1 MMKIKMTIVYKVLTI
16 FMWTAI
22 SSALVVLLV
31 SAVRKERTMVCKAV
45 HVEFID
51 DKPFRMLDE
60 SEIISTLWPDQKKA
74 FPQGKKLV
82 SVNLYALERQLKKN
96 PWIFSAD
103 LFFDQHHVL
112 HINVE
117 QRTPV
122 ARLFTPEGSSVY
134 MDENFAILPVK
145 MNDAVSL
152 PVFSNFYIS
161 PAGANAQDSLLM
173 QRIIGLSQFI
183 FADPFWMA
191 QIEQVNINADHSF
204 EMVTQVGDQT
214 IRLGNRSDW
223 AVMFDKL
230 KMVYRRISNENGWTK
245 YSTIDLQFKDQ
256 VVCVKGNGLY
266 QVPDSIAQTDSLK
279 AVAIADSTIK
289 IKNNAQTITPVKS
302 KL

>member
-1 MMKIKMTIVYKVLTI
+1 MKINMNIVYKVLTI
-16 FMWTAI
+16 LLWTAI
-22 SSALVVLLV
+22 SSGLMVLLV

-45 HVEFID
+45 QVEFTD
-51 DKPFRMLDE
+51 NKPFRMLDE
-60 SEIISTLWPDQKKA
+60 MEIISTLWPDQKKA

-82 SVNLYALERQLKKN
+82 SVNINALERQLEKN

-112 HINVE
+112 HINVQ

-134 MDENFAILPVK
+134 MDENFTVLPVK

-161 PAGANAQDSLLM
+161 PSGANAQDSLVM
-173 QRIIGLSQFI
+173 QRITGLAQFI
-183 FADPFWMA
+183 QSDPFWMA
-191 QIEQVNINADHSF
+191 QIEQVNINADYSF
-204 EMVTQVGDQT
+204 ELVTQVGNQT

-223 AVMFDKL
+223 AAMFDKL
-230 KMVYRRISNENGWTK
+230 KKVYRRITKENGWTK

-256 VVCVKGNGLY
+256 VVCIKGNGLY
-266 QVPDSIAQTDSLK
+266 QVADSTAQMDSLK
-279 AVAIADSTIK
+279 AVATADSTLN
-289 IKNNAQTITPVKS
+289 IKNNAQIITPVKS

>member
-1 MMKIKMTIVYKVLTI
+1 MMKIKMNIVYKVLTI
-16 FMWTAI
+16 LMWTSI
-22 SSALVVLLV
+22 SAGSMVLLV

-45 HVEFID
+45 QVEFTD
-51 DKPFRMLDE
+51 NKPFRMLDE
-60 SEIISTLWPDQKKA
+60 SEIISTLWPDPKKA
-74 FPQGKKLV
+74 FPQGEKLV
-82 SVNLYALERQLKKN
+82 SVDLYALERQLEKN

-103 LFFDQHHVL
+103 LFFDQQHIL
-112 HINVE
+112 HINVR

-134 MDENFAILPVK
+134 MDENFTVLPVK
-145 MNDAVSL
+145 MNDAVLL

-161 PAGANAQDSLLM
+161 PAGANAQDSLVM
-173 QRIIGLSQFI
+173 QRITGLAKFI
-183 FADPFWMA
+183 LADPFWMA

-204 EMVTQVGDQT
+204 ELVTQVGDQT
-214 IRLGNRSDW
+214 IRLGTRRDW
-223 AVMFDKL
+223 AAMFDKL

-266 QVPDSIAQTDSLK
+266 QVPDSTAQMNSLK
-279 AVAIADSTIK
+279 TLAIADSTIN
-289 IKNNAQTITPVKS
+289 IKNNVQTITPVKS

>member
-1 MMKIKMTIVYKVLTI
+1 MKINMNIVYKVLTI
-16 FMWTAI
+16 LLWTAI
-22 SSALVVLLV
+22 SSGLMVLLV

-45 HVEFID
+45 QVEFTD
-51 DKPFRMLDE
+51 NKPFRMLDE
-60 SEIISTLWPDQKKA
+60 MEIISTLWPDQRKA

-82 SVNLYALERQLKKN
+82 SVNINALERQLEKN

-112 HINVE
+112 HINVQ

-134 MDENFAILPVK
+134 MDENFTVLPVK

-161 PAGANAQDSLLM
+161 PSGANAQDSLVM
-173 QRIIGLSQFI
+173 QRITGLAQFI
-183 FADPFWMA
+183 QSDPFWMA
-191 QIEQVNINADHSF
+191 QIEQVNINADYSF
-204 EMVTQVGDQT
+204 ELVTQVGNQT

-223 AVMFDKL
+223 AAMFDKL
-230 KMVYRRISNENGWTK
+230 KQVYRRITKENGWTK

-256 VVCVKGNGLY
+256 VVCIKGNGLY
-266 QVPDSIAQTDSLK
+266 QVADSTAQMDSLK
-279 AVAIADSTIK
+279 AVATADSTLN
-289 IKNNAQTITPVKS
+289 IKNNAQIITPVKS

>member
-1 MMKIKMTIVYKVLTI
+1 MMKINMNIVYKVLTI
-16 FMWTAI
+16 LMWTCI
-22 SSALVVLLV
+22 SSGLVVLLV

-45 HVEFID
+45 QVEFTD
-51 DKPFRMLDE
+51 NKPFRMLDE
-60 SEIISTLWPDQKKA
+60 SEIISTLWPDQKKV

-82 SVNLYALERQLKKN
+82 AVNLYALERQLEKN

-112 HINVE
+112 HINVQ

-134 MDENFAILPVK
+134 MDENFTVLPVK

-173 QRIIGLSQFI
+173 QRITGLAQFI
-183 FADPFWMA
+183 LADPFWMA
-191 QIEQVNINADHSF
+191 QIEQVNINADYSF
-204 EMVTQVGDQT
+204 ELVTQVGNQL

-223 AVMFDKL
+223 AAMLEKL

-256 VVCVKGNGLY
+256 VVCVKGNGIY
-266 QVPDSIAQTDSLK
+266 QVPDSTTQLDSLK
-279 AVAIADSTIK
+279 AVAIADSTVN
-289 IKNNAQTITPVKS
+289 IKNNVQTITPVKS

>member
-1 MMKIKMTIVYKVLTI
+1 MKINMNIVYKVLTI
-16 FMWTAI
+16 LLWTAI
-22 SSALVVLLV
+22 SSGLMVLLV

-45 HVEFID
+45 QVEFTD
-51 DKPFRMLDE
+51 NKPFRMLDE
-60 SEIISTLWPDQKKA
+60 MEIISTLWPDQKKA

-82 SVNLYALERQLKKN
+82 SVNINALERQLEKN

-112 HINVE
+112 HINVQ

-134 MDENFAILPVK
+134 MDENFTVLPVK

-161 PAGANAQDSLLM
+161 PSGANAQDSLVM
-173 QRIIGLSQFI
+173 QRITGLAQFI
-183 FADPFWMA
+183 QSDPFWMA
-191 QIEQVNINADHSF
+191 QIEQVNINADYSF
-204 EMVTQVGDQT
+204 ELVTQVGNQT

-223 AVMFDKL
+223 FAMFDKL
-230 KMVYRRISNENGWTK
+230 KKVYRRITKENGWTK

-256 VVCVKGNGLY
+256 VVCIKGNGLY
-266 QVPDSIAQTDSLK
+266 QVADSTAQMDSLK
-279 AVAIADSTIK
+279 AVATADSTLN
-289 IKNNAQTITPVKS
+289 IKNNAQIITPVKS

>member
-1 MMKIKMTIVYKVLTI
+1 MKIKMNIVYRVLTI
-16 FMWTAI
+16 LMWTAI
-22 SSALVVLLV
+22 SGGLMVLLV

-45 HVEFID
+45 QVEFTD
-51 DKPFRMLDE
+51 KKPFRMLDE
-60 SEIISTLWPDQKKA
+60 SEIISTLWPEQKKA
-74 FPQGKKLV
+74 FPLGKKLV
-82 SVNLYALERQLKKN
+82 TVNLYALERQLEKN

-112 HINVE
+112 HINVQ

-122 ARLFTPEGSSVY
+122 ARVFTPEGSSGY
-134 MDENFAILPVK
+134 MDENLTLLPVK

-161 PAGANAQDSLLM
+161 PSGANAQDSSLM
-173 QRIIGLSQFI
+173 KRITGLAQFI
-183 FADPFWMA
+183 LADPFWMA
-191 QIEQVNINADHSF
+191 QIEQININADHSF
-204 EMVTQVGDQT
+204 EMITQVGDQA

-223 AVMFDKL
+223 SAMLDKL

-256 VVCVKGNGLY
+256 VVCIKGNGLY
-266 QVPDSIAQTDSLK
+266 QVPDSTAQMDSLH
-279 AVAIADSTIK
+279 VVSVADSTVN
-289 IKNNAQTITPVKS
+289 IKNNVKKITPVKN

>member
-1 MMKIKMTIVYKVLTI
+1 
-16 FMWTAI
+16 
-22 SSALVVLLV
+22 
-31 SAVRKERTMVCKAV
+31 
-45 HVEFID
+45 
-51 DKPFRMLDE
+51 
-60 SEIISTLWPDQKKA
+60 
-74 FPQGKKLV
+74 
-82 SVNLYALERQLKKN
+82 LERQLEKN

-103 LFFDQHHVL
+103 LFFDQQHIL
-112 HINVE
+112 HINVQ

-134 MDENFAILPVK
+134 MDENFTVLPVK
-145 MNDAVSL
+145 MNDAVLL

-161 PAGANAQDSLLM
+161 PAGANAQDSLVM
-173 QRIIGLSQFI
+173 QRITGLAKFI
-183 FADPFWMA
+183 LADPFWMA

-204 EMVTQVGDQT
+204 ELVTQVGDQA
-214 IRLGNRSDW
+214 IRLGTRSDW
-223 AVMFDKL
+223 AAMFDKL

-266 QVPDSIAQTDSLK
+266 QVPDSTAQIDSLK
-279 AVAIADSTIK
+279 TLAIADSTIN

>member
-1 MMKIKMTIVYKVLTI
+1 MKINMNIVYKVLTI
-16 FMWTAI
+16 LLWTAI
-22 SSALVVLLV
+22 SSGLMVLLV

-45 HVEFID
+45 QVEFTD
-51 DKPFRMLDE
+51 NKPFRMLDE
-60 SEIISTLWPDQKKA
+60 MEIISTLWPDQRKV

-82 SVNLYALERQLKKN
+82 SVNINALERQLEKN

-112 HINVE
+112 HINVQ

-134 MDENFAILPVK
+134 MDENFTVLPVK
-145 MNDAVSL
+145 MNDAVSI

-161 PAGANAQDSLLM
+161 PSGANAQDSLVM
-173 QRIIGLSQFI
+173 QRITGLAQFI
-183 FADPFWMA
+183 QSDPFWMA
-191 QIEQVNINADHSF
+191 QIEQVNINADYSF
-204 EMVTQVGDQT
+204 ELVTQVGNQT

-223 AVMFDKL
+223 AAMFDKL
-230 KMVYRRISNENGWTK
+230 KQVYRRITKENGWTK

-256 VVCVKGNGLY
+256 VVCIKGNGLY
-266 QVPDSIAQTDSLK
+266 QVADSTAQMDSLK
-279 AVAIADSTIK
+279 AVATADSTLN
-289 IKNNAQTITPVKS
+289 IKNNAQIITPVKS

>member
-1 MMKIKMTIVYKVLTI
+1 MMKIKMNIVYKVLTI
-16 FMWTAI
+16 LMWTGI
-22 SSALVVLLV
+22 SAALMVLLV
-31 SAVRKERTMVCKAV
+31 SAVIKERTMVCKAV
-45 HVEFID
+45 QVEFTD
-51 DKPFRMLDE
+51 NKPFRMLDE

-82 SVNLYALERQLKKN
+82 FVNLYALERQLEKN

-112 HINVE
+112 HINVQ
-117 QRTPV
+117 QRTPL
-122 ARLFTPEGSSVY
+122 ARLFTPEGNSVY
-134 MDENFAILPVK
+134 MDENFTVLPVK

-161 PAGANAQDSLLM
+161 PAGANAQDSLVM
-173 QRIIGLSQFI
+173 QRITGLAQFI
-183 FADPFWMA
+183 LADPFWMA
-191 QIEQVNINADHSF
+191 QIEQVNINADYSF
-204 EMVTQVGDQT
+204 ELITQVGDQT

-223 AVMFDKL
+223 AAMLDKL
-230 KMVYRRISNENGWTK
+230 KKVYQRISNENGWTK

-256 VVCVKGNGLY
+256 VVCIKGNGLY
-266 QVPDSIAQTDSLK
+266 QVPDSIAKMDSLNTV
-279 AVAIADSTIK
+279 AVADSTIK

>member
-1 MMKIKMTIVYKVLTI
+1 MKIKMNIVYKVLTI
-16 FMWTAI
+16 LMWTAI
-22 SSALVVLLV
+22 STGLMVLLV

-45 HVEFID
+45 QVEFT
-51 DKPFRMLDE
+51 DKQPFRMLDE
-60 SEIISTLWPDQKKA
+60 SEIISTLWPDQKKS
-74 FPQGKKLV
+74 FPQGQKLV
-82 SVNLYALERQLKKN
+82 TVDLYALERQLEKN

-112 HINVE
+112 HVNVK

-134 MDENFAILPVK
+134 MDENFTVLPVK

-161 PAGANAQDSLLM
+161 PAGANAEDSLVM
-173 QRIIGLSQFI
+173 QRITGLAQFI
-183 FADPFWMA
+183 IADPFWMA

-204 EMVTQVGDQT
+204 ELVTQVGDQV

-223 AVMFDKL
+223 AAMLDKL
-230 KMVYRRISNENGWTK
+230 KMVYRRISDENGWNK

-256 VVCVKGNGLY
+256 VVCVKGKGLY
-266 QVPDSIAQTDSLK
+266 QIPDSTAQMDSIN
-279 AVAIADSTIK
+279 AVATADSAIN
-289 IKNNAQTITPVKS
+289 IKNNVKTITPVKN

>member
-1 MMKIKMTIVYKVLTI
+1 MKINMNIVYKVLTI
-16 FMWTAI
+16 LLWTAI
-22 SSALVVLLV
+22 SSGLMVLLV

-45 HVEFID
+45 QVEFTD
-51 DKPFRMLDE
+51 NKPFRMLDE
-60 SEIISTLWPDQKKA
+60 MEIISTLWPDQKKA

-82 SVNLYALERQLKKN
+82 SVNINALERQLEKN

-112 HINVE
+112 HINVQ

-134 MDENFAILPVK
+134 MDENFTVLPVK

-161 PAGANAQDSLLM
+161 PSGANAQDSLVM
-173 QRIIGLSQFI
+173 QRITGLAQFI
-183 FADPFWMA
+183 QSDPFWMA
-191 QIEQVNINADHSF
+191 QIEQVNINADYSF
-204 EMVTQVGDQT
+204 ELVTQVGNQT

-223 AVMFDKL
+223 FAMFDKL
-230 KMVYRRISNENGWTK
+230 KKVYRRITKENGWTK

-256 VVCVKGNGLY
+256 VVCIKGNGLY
-266 QVPDSIAQTDSLK
+266 QVADSIAHMDSLK
-279 AVAIADSTIK
+279 AVATADSTLN
-289 IKNNAQTITPVKS
+289 IKNNAQIITPVKS

>member
-1 MMKIKMTIVYKVLTI
+1 MMKIKMNIVYKVLTI
-16 FMWTAI
+16 LMWTAI
-22 SSALVVLLV
+22 SAGLMVLLV

-45 HVEFID
+45 QVEFTD
-51 DKPFRMLDE
+51 KKPFRMLDE
-60 SEIISTLWPDQKKA
+60 SEIISTLWPDAKQS

-82 SVNLYALERQLKKN
+82 SVDLYALERQLEKN

-103 LFFDQHHVL
+103 LFFDQQHIL
-112 HINVE
+112 HINVQ

-134 MDENFAILPVK
+134 MDENFTVLPVK

-161 PAGANAQDSLLM
+161 PAGANAQDSLVM
-173 QRIIGLSQFI
+173 ERITSLSKFI
-183 FADPFWMA
+183 LADPFWMA

-204 EMVTQVGDQT
+204 ELVTQVGDQA
-214 IRLGNRSDW
+214 IRLGTRSDW
-223 AVMFDKL
+223 AAMLDKL

-256 VVCVKGNGLY
+256 VVCIKGNGIY
-266 QVPDSIAQTDSLK
+266 QVPDSTAQIDSLK
-279 AVAIADSTIK
+279 AAAIADSTIN
-289 IKNNAQTITPVKS
+289 IKNNAQTITPS
-302 KL
+302 KK

>member
-1 MMKIKMTIVYKVLTI
+1 MKINMNIVYKVLTI
-16 FMWTAI
+16 LLWTAI
-22 SSALVVLLV
+22 SSGLMVLLV

-45 HVEFID
+45 QVEFTD
-51 DKPFRMLDE
+51 NKPFRMLDE
-60 SEIISTLWPDQKKA
+60 MEIISTLWPDQRKV

-82 SVNLYALERQLKKN
+82 SVNINALERQLEKN

-112 HINVE
+112 HINVQ

-134 MDENFAILPVK
+134 MDENFTVLPVK
-145 MNDAVSL
+145 MNDAVSI

-161 PAGANAQDSLLM
+161 PSGANAQGSLVM
-173 QRIIGLSQFI
+173 QRITGLAQFI
-183 FADPFWMA
+183 QSDPFWMA
-191 QIEQVNINADHSF
+191 QIEQVNINADYSF
-204 EMVTQVGDQT
+204 ELVTQVGNQT

-223 AVMFDKL
+223 AAMFDKL
-230 KMVYRRISNENGWTK
+230 KQVYRRITKENGWTK

-256 VVCVKGNGLY
+256 VVCIKGNGLY
-266 QVPDSIAQTDSLK
+266 QVADSTAQMDSLTS
-279 AVAIADSTIK
+279 VGTADSTINS
-289 IKNNAQTITPVKS
+289 KNNAQTITPVKS

>member
-1 MMKIKMTIVYKVLTI
+1 MKINMNIVYKVLTI
-16 FMWTAI
+16 LLWTAI
-22 SSALVVLLV
+22 SSGLMVLLV

-45 HVEFID
+45 QVEFTD
-51 DKPFRMLDE
+51 NKPFRMLDE
-60 SEIISTLWPDQKKA
+60 MEIISTLWPDQKKA

-82 SVNLYALERQLKKN
+82 SVNINALERQLEKN

-112 HINVE
+112 HINVQ

-134 MDENFAILPVK
+134 MDENFTVLPVK

-161 PAGANAQDSLLM
+161 PSRANAQDSLVM
-173 QRIIGLSQFI
+173 QRITGLAQFI
-183 FADPFWMA
+183 QSDPFWMA
-191 QIEQVNINADHSF
+191 QIEQVNINADYSF
-204 EMVTQVGDQT
+204 ELVTQVGNQT

-223 AVMFDKL
+223 AAMFDKL
-230 KMVYRRISNENGWTK
+230 KKVYRRITKENGWTK

-256 VVCVKGNGLY
+256 VVCIKGNGLY
-266 QVPDSIAQTDSLK
+266 QVADSIAHMDSLK
-279 AVAIADSTIK
+279 AVATADSTLN
-289 IKNNAQTITPVKS
+289 IKNNAQIITPVKS

>member
-1 MMKIKMTIVYKVLTI
+1 MKIKMNIVYKVLTI
-16 FMWTAI
+16 LMWTAI
-22 SSALVVLLV
+22 SSGLMVLLV
-31 SAVRKERTMVCKAV
+31 SAVRKERTMLCKAV
-45 HVEFID
+45 QVEFID
-51 DKPFRMLDE
+51 KKPFRMLDE
-60 SEIISTLWPDQKKA
+60 SEIIATLWPDAKKA

-82 SVNLYALERQLKKN
+82 TVNLYALERQLEKN
-96 PWIFSAD
+96 PWIFSSD

-112 HINVE
+112 HINVQ

-134 MDENFAILPVK
+134 MDEHFTVLPVK

-161 PAGANAQDSLLM
+161 PAGANAQDSLVM
-173 QRIIGLSQFI
+173 KRITGLAQFI
-183 FADPFWMA
+183 LADPFWMA
-191 QIEQVNINADHSF
+191 QIEQVNINADQSF
-204 EMVTQVGDQT
+204 ELVTQVGDQV

-223 AVMFDKL
+223 AVMLDKL

-256 VVCVKGNGLY
+256 VVCIKGKGLY
-266 QVPDSIAQTDSLK
+266 QVPDSIAQIDSLN
-279 AVAIADSTIK
+279 AVSITDSTIN
-289 IKNNAQTITPVKS
+289 IKNNVQTITPVKS

>member
-1 MMKIKMTIVYKVLTI
+1 MKIKMNIVYRVLTI
-16 FMWTAI
+16 LMWTAI
-22 SSALVVLLV
+22 SGGLMVLLV

-45 HVEFID
+45 QVEFTD
-51 DKPFRMLDE
+51 KKPFRMLDE
-60 SEIISTLWPDQKKA
+60 SEIISTLWPEQKKA
-74 FPQGKKLV
+74 FPLGKKLV
-82 SVNLYALERQLKKN
+82 TVNLYALERQLEKN

-112 HINVE
+112 HINVQ

-134 MDENFAILPVK
+134 MDENLTLLPVK

-161 PAGANAQDSLLM
+161 PAGANAQDSSLM
-173 QRIIGLSQFI
+173 KRITGLAQFI
-183 FADPFWMA
+183 LADPFWMA
-191 QIEQVNINADHSF
+191 QIEQININADHSF
-204 EMVTQVGDQT
+204 EMITQVGDQA

-223 AVMFDKL
+223 SAMLDKL

-256 VVCVKGNGLY
+256 VVCIKGNGLY
-266 QVPDSIAQTDSLK
+266 QVPDSTAQMDSLN
-279 AVAIADSTIK
+279 AVSVADSTVNI
-289 IKNNAQTITPVKS
+289 NNNVKTITPVKN

>member
-1 MMKIKMTIVYKVLTI
+1 MKIKMNIVYKVLTI
-16 FMWTAI
+16 LMWTSI
-22 SSALVVLLV
+22 SAGLMVLLV

-45 HVEFID
+45 EVGFT
-51 DKPFRMLDE
+51 DKQPFRMLDE
-60 SEIISTLWPDQKKA
+60 TEIISALWPDPKRT

-82 SVNLYALERQLKKN
+82 TVDLNALERQLEKN

-112 HINVE
+112 HINVQ

-134 MDENFAILPVK
+134 MDENFTLLPVK

-152 PVFSNFYIS
+152 PVFSNFYIN
-161 PAGANAQDSLLM
+161 PAGANAQDSLTM
-173 QRIIGLSQFI
+173 KRITGLSQFI
-183 FADPFWMA
+183 LTDPFWMA
-191 QIEQVNINADHSF
+191 QIEQVNINADQSF
-204 EMVTQVGDQT
+204 ELVTQVGDQV

-223 AVMFDKL
+223 AAMFDKL
-230 KMVYRRISNENGWTK
+230 KLVYRRISNENGWTK

-256 VVCVKGNGLY
+256 VVCIKGNGLY
-266 QVPDSIAQTDSLK
+266 QVPDSTALMDSLH
-279 AVAIADSTIK
+279 AVSVPDSTVN
-289 IKNNAQTITPVKS
+289 IKNNVQTITPVKN

>member
-1 MMKIKMTIVYKVLTI
+1 MKIKMNIVYKVLTI
-16 FMWTAI
+16 LMWTAI
-22 SSALVVLLV
+22 STGLMVLLV

-45 HVEFID
+45 KVAFTDE
-51 DKPFRMLDE
+51 KPFRMLDE
-60 SEIISTLWPDQKKA
+60 SEIIATLWPDEKKA
-74 FPQGKKLV
+74 FPQGKKIAT
-82 SVNLYALERQLKKN
+82 VNLYALERQLEKN

-112 HINVE
+112 HINVQ

-134 MDENFAILPVK
+134 MDENFTILPVK

-161 PAGANAQDSLLM
+161 PAGANAQDSSVM
-173 QRIIGLSQFI
+173 KRITGLAQFI
-183 FADPFWMA
+183 LADPFWMA
-191 QIEQVNINADHSF
+191 QIEQVNINADQGF
-204 EMVTQVGDQT
+204 ELVTQVGDQF

-223 AVMFDKL
+223 AAMLDKL
-230 KMVYRRISNENGWTK
+230 KMVYRRISHENGWTK

-256 VVCVKGNGLY
+256 VVCIKGNGLY
-266 QVPDSIAQTDSLK
+266 QVPDSIPHTDSIK
-279 AVAIADSTIK
+279 PSAVADSTII
-289 IKNNAQTITPVKS
+289 IKNNAKTITPVKN

>member
-1 MMKIKMTIVYKVLTI
+1 MKINMNIVYKVLTI
-16 FMWTAI
+16 LLWTAI
-22 SSALVVLLV
+22 SSGLMVLLV

-45 HVEFID
+45 QVEFTD
-51 DKPFRMLDE
+51 NKPFRMLDE
-60 SEIISTLWPDQKKA
+60 MEIISTLWPDQKKA

-82 SVNLYALERQLKKN
+82 SVNINALERQLEKN

-112 HINVE
+112 HINVQ

-134 MDENFAILPVK
+134 MDENFTVLPVK

-161 PAGANAQDSLLM
+161 PSGANAQDSLVM
-173 QRIIGLSQFI
+173 QRITGLAQFI
-183 FADPFWMA
+183 QSDPFWMA
-191 QIEQVNINADHSF
+191 QIEQVNINADYSF
-204 EMVTQVGDQT
+204 ELVTQVGNQT

-223 AVMFDKL
+223 AAMFDKL
-230 KMVYRRISNENGWTK
+230 KQVYRRITKENGWTK

-256 VVCVKGNGLY
+256 VVCIKGNGLY
-266 QVPDSIAQTDSLK
+266 QVADSIAHMDSLK
-279 AVAIADSTIK
+279 AVATADSTLN
-289 IKNNAQTITPVKS
+289 IKNNAQIITPVKS

>member
-1 MMKIKMTIVYKVLTI
+1 MKINMNIVYKVLTI
-16 FMWTAI
+16 LLWTAI
-22 SSALVVLLV
+22 SSGLMVLLV

-45 HVEFID
+45 QVEFTD
-51 DKPFRMLDE
+51 NKPFRMLDE
-60 SEIISTLWPDQKKA
+60 MEIISTLWPDQKKA

-82 SVNLYALERQLKKN
+82 SVNINALERQLEKN

-112 HINVE
+112 HINVQ

-134 MDENFAILPVK
+134 MDENFTVLPVK

-152 PVFSNFYIS
+152 PVFSNFYITPS
-161 PAGANAQDSLLM
+161 RANAQDSLVM
-173 QRIIGLSQFI
+173 QRITGLAQFI
-183 FADPFWMA
+183 QSDPFWMA
-191 QIEQVNINADHSF
+191 QIEQVNINADYSF
-204 EMVTQVGDQT
+204 ELVTQVGNQT

-223 AVMFDKL
+223 AAMFDKL
-230 KMVYRRISNENGWTK
+230 KKVYRRITKENGWTK

-256 VVCVKGNGLY
+256 VVCIKGNGLY
-266 QVPDSIAQTDSLK
+266 QVADSTAHMDSLK
-279 AVAIADSTIK
+279 AVATADSTLN

>member
-1 MMKIKMTIVYKVLTI
+1 MKINMNIVYKVLTI
-16 FMWTAI
+16 LLWTAI
-22 SSALVVLLV
+22 SSGLMVLLV

-45 HVEFID
+45 QVEFTD
-51 DKPFRMLDE
+51 NKPFRMLDE
-60 SEIISTLWPDQKKA
+60 MEIISTLWPDQRKA

-82 SVNLYALERQLKKN
+82 SVNINALERQLEKN

-112 HINVE
+112 HINVQ

-134 MDENFAILPVK
+134 MDENFTVLPVK

-161 PAGANAQDSLLM
+161 PSGANAQDSLVM
-173 QRIIGLSQFI
+173 QRITGLAQFI
-183 FADPFWMA
+183 QSDPFWMA
-191 QIEQVNINADHSF
+191 QIEQVNINADYSF
-204 EMVTQVGDQT
+204 ELVTQVGNQT

-223 AVMFDKL
+223 AAMFDKL
-230 KMVYRRISNENGWTK
+230 KQVYRRITKENGWTK

-256 VVCVKGNGLY
+256 VVCIKGNGLY
-266 QVPDSIAQTDSLK
+266 QVADSIAQMDSLK
-279 AVAIADSTIK
+279 AVATADSTLN